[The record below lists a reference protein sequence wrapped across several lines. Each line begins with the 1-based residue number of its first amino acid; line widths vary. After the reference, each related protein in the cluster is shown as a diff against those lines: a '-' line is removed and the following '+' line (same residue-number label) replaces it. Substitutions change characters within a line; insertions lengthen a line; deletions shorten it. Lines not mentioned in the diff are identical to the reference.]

1 MPESL
6 ELSASFK
13 CVRSSTVHNAQS
25 LKGLSLAV
33 YLTSI
38 IGSASIGVYSL
49 ATEKF
54 VVIPK
59 MVPLSKAEQAA
70 EWLKVKLVH
79 TSIGGSLLAGSLA
92 CANSNGILLSPFVR
106 EEELAAIKSCFDGNI
121 MVMQT
126 KRTAYGNLVLAN
138 DHGALADPRFKEP
151 QIKQIAET
159 LGVEVFQGEI
169 AGLPYVGSL
178 AVATNKGV
186 LAHPLL
192 KAEEKKLLESVFKV
206 PVDVGTINCGIPYV
220 GTGLIANSHA
230 AVAGSMTTGP
240 EMFIIGNALD
250 VVQEDE

>member
-1 MPESL
+1 
-6 ELSASFK
+6 
-13 CVRSSTVHNAQS
+13 
-25 LKGLSLAV
+25 LAV
-33 YLTSI
+33 YLSSI
-38 IGSASIGVYSL
+38 VGSASIGVYSL
-49 ATEKF
+49 ANDRF

-59 MVPLSKAEQAA
+59 MVPLKKAERTA

-79 TSIGGSLLAGSLA
+79 TSISGSVLAGALA
-92 CANSNGILLSPFVR
+92 CANSNGILLHNSVR
-106 EEELAAIKSCFDGNI
+106 DEELAVIKSAFEGNI
-121 MVMQT
+121 TIMET
-126 KRTAYGNLVLAN
+126 KKTAYGNLVLAN
-138 DHGALADPRFKEP
+138 DNGAVVDPRFKEP
-151 QIKQIAET
+151 EIRQIADT
-159 LGVEVFQGEI
+159 LGVDAVPSEI

-192 KAEEKKLLESVFKV
+192 KDEERKILENVFKV

-220 GTGLIANSHA
+220 GTGLIGNTHA